1 MSQQKMLWPPLTVD
15 QCRLRAREKIDM
27 KALILLKEKNCR
39 WVRSFFPSRHPGMIT
54 LCNNSILEFMVDFA
68 ILSGCTEIR
77 MVMDEPGM
85 DVEQFFKS
93 GSRWGARISY
103 GNSMDGD
110 TLGHILE
117 KNHAFCKD
125 TSLLILDGF
134 FFINYDKSLDY
145 SQLISLNEPGINLTC
160 STGSMFYVEDEAAVS
175 SFTQDPVDCP
185 ECSISPLATLDD
197 LLQISIRIMESEQNH
212 YVLPGYGSEE
222 GMVIGSNVEINPTAR
237 IIKPVILGNNVRI
250 LGETVVGPNATIGN
264 NVIIDS
270 GSQVEQSIIMDGS
283 YVGHHLT
290 IKQKIVEG
298 QRVIDPRYQKTL
310 TVEDGFLFSK
320 METNQSF
327 SIVRTMINLL
337 VGLCLAGVQLIPY
350 ILLGSIRKIQKDWSV
365 KTTACFMDSQG
376 TTRTFDMVHNNLTTC
391 TGKIFAALSLDKFPL
406 LGSVIKGKLRIVGN
420 RLLEATPKN
429 RKQLHD
435 FPEYIPGA
443 FFYSESDGFAPDSPE
458 EEISERFYAVNRTVL
473 KDAIMLLK
481 ALIARL
487 T

>member
-1 MSQQKMLWPPLTVD
+1 MVNFTILT
-15 QCRLRAREKIDM
+15 
-27 KALILLKEKNCR
+27 
-39 WVRSFFPSRHPGMIT
+39 
-54 LCNNSILEFMVDFA
+54 
-68 ILSGCTEIR
+68 GCTEIR

-85 DVEQFFKS
+85 DVEQYFKS
-93 GSRWGARISY
+93 GSRWGAQISY

-110 TLGHILE
+110 DLGHILE
-117 KNHAFCKD
+117 KNYSFCKD

-134 FFINYDKSLDY
+134 FFINYDKSQDY
-145 SQLISLNEPGINLTC
+145 SRVISLNGSGINLTC
-160 STGSMFYVEDEAAVS
+160 STGSMFHIEEQTAVS
-175 SFTQDPVDCP
+175 SLIQGPGECP
-185 ECSISPLATLDD
+185 ECSLSPLATLDD

-222 GMVIGSNVEINPTAR
+222 GLVMGSNVEIHPTAR
-237 IIKPVILGNNVRI
+237 IIKPVVLGNNVRI

-283 YVGHHLT
+283 YVGHYLT
-290 IKQKIVEG
+290 IEQKIVEG
-298 QRVIDPRYQKTL
+298 HRVIDPIYQKTL
-310 TVEDGFLFSK
+310 KVEDGFLFSK

-327 SIVRTMINLL
+327 SIVRTMINIM

-350 ILLGSIRKIQKDWSV
+350 ILLGSIRKIQKNWSV

-376 TTRTFDMVHNNLTTC
+376 TTKTFDLIQNNLTTF

-420 RLLEATPKN
+420 RLLEATPDN
-429 RKQLHD
+429 REQLYD

-443 FFYSESDGFAPDSPE
+443 FFYSESDGFAPETPE
-458 EEISERFYAVNRTVL
+458 EEISERFYAANRTIS
-473 KDAIMLLK
+473 KDAIMLIK